1 MVRLLPLLLVLAGVA
16 THASPLRET
25 WQAMFSL
32 PALFLAPGW
41 GPAARSSRA
50 EGGVRW
56 FNQAF
61 HAAWLSLPVA
71 TLGWGLGRLG
81 GGAWTELAVAAAAT
95 LLGVFWPRAR
105 DAAAVTGAATAGS
118 GAPPTTSP
126 ATGSGAASTAL
137 AALRNE
143 RLGGG
148 VALLLLLAWFGRSAG
163 DIARPLDRYWYLEGV
178 DRELPEA
185 GRPCT
190 ALDGWAEVTAMG
202 DPAEG
207 LTRLRPAGRVATLSG
222 CDSRQAFA
230 MRAPVGAEVDGL
242 PGGPLAVLASPV
254 ETSDEGPVWRYL
266 DAGVAGRW
274 VGGEVATGEPA
285 AADGAPEPTAL
296 TLTFSQPESS
306 TVFLLPTQAALWT
319 LHGSGELRYAHYYQL
334 LNMVEQ
340 LRWAQDRWVTDV
352 QPPLWTWIL
361 GPALALTGGGQPTA
375 NVLFTGVLA
384 LTALAG
390 LRFLRRFAPDA
401 PAAAWGLPGLAAV
414 VTGKLL
420 MEPGS
425 TGMPDALYAVA
436 IVAALAGPT
445 LPFGIAAQLLRY
457 PATGVV
463 VLGALLSGAWREA
476 ARLVAAV
483 FATAAAFGLL
493 GWLTG
498 ALDGWLRT
506 VAWESGPEHWHGQ
519 TDPAALLARIPAFYR
534 IWLLYAGGTPLL
546 AAVAW
551 PKGTRVAL
559 GTALGYSLLLC
570 TIDHSPSHYFVPLV
584 QLAAVACGCSAAAF
598 RPAWARTL
606 LATLGAAGLAWFC
619 WRGELQG

>member
-41 GPAARSSRA
+41 APAARTSRT
-50 EGGVRW
+50 EGGVRG
-56 FNQAF
+56 FNQVF
-61 HAAWLSLPVA
+61 HAAWLSVPVA
-71 TLGWGLGRLG
+71 TLGWSLGRLG

-95 LLGVFWPRAR
+95 LIGALWPRSGGAP
-105 DAAAVTGAATAGS
+105 APTYGTTAPTAAT
-118 GAPPTTSP
+118 T
-126 ATGSGAASTAL
+126 
-137 AALRNE
+137 RNE
-143 RLGGG
+143 ALGGG

-178 DRELPEA
+178 DQELPEA
-185 GRPCT
+185 GGPCI
-190 ALDGWAEVTAMG
+190 AIDGWAEVTPMG

-207 LTRLRPAGRVATLSG
+207 LTRLRPAGPVAHLSG
-222 CDSRQAFA
+222 CDTRQAFA
-230 MRAPVGAEVDGL
+230 MRGPVGAEVAGL
-242 PGGPLAVLASPV
+242 PGGPLVVLADPV
-254 ETSDEGPVWRYL
+254 ERPEEGPVWRYL

-274 VGGEVATGEPA
+274 LGGSPTAGDAIP
-285 AADGAPEPTAL
+285 PESAAL
-296 TLTFSQPESS
+296 TLTFSQPETT

-340 LRWAQDRWVTDV
+340 LRWAQGRWVTDV

-401 PAAAWGLPGLAAV
+401 PVVAWALPGLAAA

-463 VLGALLSGAWREA
+463 VLGTLLAGAWREA
-476 ARLVAAV
+476 ARLVGAV
-483 FATAAAFGLL
+483 LATAAAFGLL

-519 TDPAALLARIPAFYR
+519 TDPAALLARVPAFYR
-534 IWLLYAGGTPLL
+534 IWLFYAGGTPLL

-551 PKGTRVAL
+551 PEGTRVAL

-584 QLAAVACGCSAAAF
+584 QLAAVACGCSAAAL

-606 LATLGAAGLAWFC
+606 LATMGAAGLAWFC
-619 WRGELQG
+619 WRGELLG

>member
-32 PALFLAPGW
+32 PAIFLAPGW
-41 GPAARSSRA
+41 APAARTSRA
-50 EGGVRW
+50 EGGVRG
-56 FNQAF
+56 FNQVF
-61 HAAWLSLPVA
+61 HAAWLSVPVA

-95 LLGVFWPRAR
+95 LLGALWPRA
-105 DAAAVTGAATAGS
+105 DG
-118 GAPPTTSP
+118 
-126 ATGSGAASTAL
+126 ASTATNDAPAGPSAAAATPAATL

-148 VALLLLLAWFGRSAG
+148 VALLLLLVWFGRSAG

-185 GRPCT
+185 GQPCT
-190 ALDGWAEVTAMG
+190 ALDGWAEVTRMG

-207 LTRLRPAGRVATLSG
+207 LTRLRPAGRIASLSG
-222 CDSRQAFA
+222 CDSRQVFA
-230 MRAPVGAEVDGL
+230 MRAPVDAEVDGL

-254 ETSDEGPVWRYL
+254 EAPEEGPVWRYL

-274 VGGEVATGEPA
+274 L
-285 AADGAPEPTAL
+285 DAPDPTAL

-401 PAAAWGLPGLAAV
+401 PAVAWALPGLAAV

-425 TGMPDALYAVA
+425 TAMPDALYAVA

-463 VLGALLSGAWREA
+463 VLGTLLSGAWREA
-476 ARLVAAV
+476 ARLLGAV

-551 PKGTRVAL
+551 PNGTRVAL

-584 QLAAVACGCSAAAF
+584 QLAAVACGCSAAHL

-606 LATLGAAGLAWFC
+606 LATLGAAGLAWFW
-619 WRGELQG
+619 WRGELLG